1 MAPAYGAVFGEID
14 NDLSQR
20 SKRDRDTE
28 PDLIQNQNILRKI
41 STTKNFGGPDLDV
54 IEFSNFGGSGLGM
67 IDFSNFGGIGI
78 GLIEFLVFRG
88 IFGIATSGLA
98 LIEFSGFGGS
108 DSGVILNFR
117 ISVDRIWM

>member
-41 STTKNFGGPDLDV
+41 STTKNLPRSFVMGSEASERSEKNSITTSKATLRETVTFPVDLH
-54 IEFSNFGGSGLGM
+54 FKCSG
-67 IDFSNFGGIGI
+67 
-78 GLIEFLVFRG
+78 
-88 IFGIATSGLA
+88 
-98 LIEFSGFGGS
+98 
-108 DSGVILNFR
+108 R
-117 ISVDRIWM
+117 I

>member
-1 MAPAYGAVFGEID
+1 
-14 NDLSQR
+14 
-20 SKRDRDTE
+20 
-28 PDLIQNQNILRKI
+28 
-41 STTKNFGGPDLDV
+41 
-54 IEFSNFGGSGLGM
+54 M